1 MRSERK
7 NKKWGGR
14 KDTNDEMKML
24 GDGDAKGGGEG
35 GWGRGGE
42 GGWGREESKKRSCP
56 PLKIYHICI
65 RTNSQGIQQK

>member
-14 KDTNDEMKML
+14 KDTKGDEMKML

-35 GWGRGGE
+35 GWGREEEQGE
-42 GGWGREESKKRSCP
+42 
-56 PLKIYHICI
+56 
-65 RTNSQGIQQK
+65 